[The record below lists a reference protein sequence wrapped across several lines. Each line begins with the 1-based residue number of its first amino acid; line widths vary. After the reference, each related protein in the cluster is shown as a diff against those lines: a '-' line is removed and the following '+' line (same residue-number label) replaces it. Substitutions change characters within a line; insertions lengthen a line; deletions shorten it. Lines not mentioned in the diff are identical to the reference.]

1 MNRLAET
8 LETVA
13 SEEAASPDAPAI
25 DSAVAEAPAPDL
37 APELQPVVE
46 TPHIEVPN
54 GRPYEITFIVKANDP
69 AALESTQAKV
79 NSLVV
84 NSGGA
89 VDNVRVSEVRR
100 LAYPI
105 AKQTDGV
112 YVVINARFEKSL
124 TEELERYFKI
134 EENVLRHILLR
145 ENA

>member
-13 SEEAASPDAPAI
+13 SEEAAPVAPAGI
-25 DSAVAEAPAPDL
+25 TLAPDL
-37 APELQPVVE
+37 APELQAVVE
-46 TPHIEVPN
+46 TPYVEVPN

-79 NSLVV
+79 NALIT

-124 TEELERYFKI
+124 TDELQRYLKI

-145 ENA
+145 EDA